1 MKTVWRVFSYLKRYP
16 WMAAG
21 TLTCAILSTLMVIV
35 FPATAKWIIDDVV
48 RANRPDKLLP
58 LILLAAVAF
67 LVQHGFKALRLVLN
81 NTFEQRVIFDLRSD
95 LYSHIQ
101 LLPLRWFDN
110 RATGDLMTRVIE
122 DVNSVERVLIDGIE
136 QGVVAIL
143 QVVIVISVM
152 FYLNVKLALLALVP
166 FPLLIA
172 GALTYTLTAHRRYRS
187 QRRASSNMNALLHD
201 NLAGVRQIKSFVR
214 EREEHAR
221 FNRVS
226 DQLRH
231 ATLVVMRVWAIYS
244 PSMSMFEAI
253 GALLVL
259 GFGGHAVLTGAM
271 QIGDLVAFLMLTAF
285 LYDPVSR
292 LHQLNQLVQAGR
304 AAGERV
310 FEILDEQVEAGA
322 VAGIGDPGT
331 AITDR
336 GYKARIL
343 GDIRYENVS
352 FSYVEGLP
360 ALRCVSFHAP
370 PGATVALVGA
380 TGAGKST
387 LVNLLVRFYE
397 FTSGE
402 IHIDGKPVR
411 EYELR
416 TLREAIGVVTQ
427 ESFLFNG
434 SIRENL
440 LMGKPDATDAELWRA
455 VDAANARQFI
465 ERLPDGLESVVGER
479 GVKLSVGEKQRLS
492 IARSLLKDPPILI
505 LDEATASVDTATE
518 RLIQEA
524 LERLMANR
532 TSIVIAHRL
541 STIVYAWKIC
551 AAVPAKFAR
560 GLATARDRVA
570 GGNHYLGKS
579 RARAAITGLRRIPL
593 SGRRWC
599 RCGRSRNRDG
609 LAGLQFTTVFDVVGF
624 LQFIDAYFVH
634 FGYGRQCLSARHDV
648 RVAHS
653 GGMRRRHGWSGRIR
667 RRGRALSNHDP
678 WPDVGN
684 FLLQL

>member
-35 FPATAKWIIDDVV
+35 FPAAAKWIIDDVV

-67 LVQHGFKALRLVLN
+67 LVQHGFNALRLVLN

-492 IARSLLKDPPILI
+492 IARALLKDPPILI

-541 STIVYAWKIC
+541 STIVHADQIL
-551 AAVPAKFAR
+551 V
-560 GLATARDRVA
+560 LD
-570 GGNHYLGKS
+570 H
-579 RARAAITGLRRIPL
+579 
-593 SGRRWC
+593 
-599 RCGRSRNRDG
+599 
-609 LAGLQFTTVFDVVGF
+609 
-624 LQFIDAYFVH
+624 
-634 FGYGRQCLSARHDV
+634 
-648 RVAHS
+648 
-653 GGMRRRHGWSGRIR
+653 GRIVE
-667 RRGRALSNHDP
+667 RGTHDELFALDGKYARLCRQS
-678 WPDVGN
+678 
-684 FLLQL
+684 LLDASPLRETEPAAEILTSESLEKEEQLPV

>member
-1 MKTVWRVFSYLKRYP
+1 
-16 WMAAG
+16 
-21 TLTCAILSTLMVIV
+21 MVIV
-35 FPATAKWIIDDVV
+35 FPAAAKWIIDDVV

-67 LVQHGFKALRLVLN
+67 LVQHGFNALRLVLN

-152 FYLNVKLALLALVP
+152 FYLNVKLALFALVP

-259 GFGGHAVLTGAM
+259 GFGAHAVLTGAM

-322 VAGIGDPGT
+322 VAEIADPGSAT
-331 AITDR
+331 TDR

-360 ALRCVSFHAP
+360 ALRHVSFHAP

-402 IHIDGKPVR
+402 IYIDGKPVR

-492 IARSLLKDPPILI
+492 IARALLKDPPILI

-541 STIVYAWKIC
+541 STIVYADQILVLDHGRIIERGTHDGLLAQDGKY
-551 AAVPAKFAR
+551 AR
-560 GLATARDRVA
+560 LCRQSLLEASPLRETE
-570 GGNHYLGKS
+570 S
-579 RARAAITGLRRIPL
+579 RAEIITSESLERE
-593 SGRRWC
+593 
-599 RCGRSRNRDG
+599 
-609 LAGLQFTTVFDVVGF
+609 Q
-624 LQFIDAYFVH
+624 
-634 FGYGRQCLSARHDV
+634 
-648 RVAHS
+648 
-653 GGMRRRHGWSGRIR
+653 
-667 RRGRALSNHDP
+667 
-678 WPDVGN
+678 
-684 FLLQL
+684 QLPV

>member
-1 MKTVWRVFSYLKRYP
+1 
-16 WMAAG
+16 MAAG
-21 TLTCAILSTLMVIV
+21 TLSCAILTTLMVIV
-35 FPATAKWIIDDVV
+35 FPSATKWIINDVV
-48 RANRPDKLLP
+48 RAHRPDKLLP

-67 LVQHGFKALRLVLN
+67 LLQHVFNWLRIILN
-81 NTFEQRVIFDLRSD
+81 NTFEQEVIFDLRSD

-136 QGVVAIL
+136 QGVVAVL
-143 QVVIVISVM
+143 QIVIVLAVM
-152 FYLNVKLALLALVP
+152 FYWNAKLALLALVP
-166 FPLLIA
+166 FPLLIG
-172 GALTYTLTAHRRYRS
+172 GALAYTLTAHHRYRL
-187 QRRASSNMNALLHD
+187 QRRASSAINVLLHD
-201 NLAGVRQIKSFVR
+201 NLAGIRQIKSFAR

-221 FNRVS
+221 FNRAS
-226 DQLRH
+226 DQLRR

-253 GALLVL
+253 GALLIL
-259 GFGGHAVLTGAM
+259 GFGGYAALTGTM

-310 FEILDEQVEAGA
+310 FEILDEAMELGAGSENVSVGEADSFPRVELGETREL
-322 VAGIGDPGT
+322 VSFPYRHT
-331 AITDR
+331 
-336 GYKARIL
+336 RIL
-343 GDIRYENVS
+343 GDIRYQDVS
-352 FSYVEGLP
+352 FSYTKGLP
-360 ALRCVSFHAP
+360 ALRHVSFHAP
-370 PGATVALVGA
+370 PGATIALVGS

-397 FTSGE
+397 FTSGQ
-402 IHIDGKPVR
+402 IYVDSKAIRD
-411 EYELR
+411 YELR
-416 TLREAIGVVTQ
+416 ALREAIGVVTQ

-440 LMGKPDATDAELWRA
+440 LIGKPDATDAELWRA

-492 IARSLLKDPPILI
+492 IARALLKDPPILI

-541 STIVYAWKIC
+541 STIVHADQIL
-551 AAVPAKFAR
+551 V
-560 GLATARDRVA
+560 LD
-570 GGNHYLGKS
+570 H
-579 RARAAITGLRRIPL
+579 
-593 SGRRWC
+593 
-599 RCGRSRNRDG
+599 
-609 LAGLQFTTVFDVVGF
+609 
-624 LQFIDAYFVH
+624 
-634 FGYGRQCLSARHDV
+634 
-648 RVAHS
+648 
-653 GGMRRRHGWSGRIR
+653 GRIIE
-667 RRGRALSNHDP
+667 RGTHDELVALTGKYAQLCRQS
-678 WPDVGN
+678 
-684 FLLQL
+684 LLEASPLRESEPQAGVVTSETLEREEQLPV

>member
-1 MKTVWRVFSYLKRYP
+1 MKTVWRVFAYLKRYP

-21 TLTCAILSTLMVIV
+21 TLTCAVLSTLMVIV
-35 FPATAKWIIDDVV
+35 FPAATKWIINDVV
-48 RANRPDKLLP
+48 RASRPDKLLP
-58 LILLAAVAF
+58 LIALAATAF
-67 LVQHGFKALRLVLN
+67 LLQHGFNALRIVVN
-81 NTFEQRVIFDLRSD
+81 NTFEQKVIFDLRSD

-143 QVVIVISVM
+143 QVFIVVGMM
-152 FYLNVKLALLALVP
+152 FYLNAKLALLALVP

-172 GALTYTLTAHRRYRS
+172 GTLAYTLTAHRRYRL
-187 QRRASSNMNALLHD
+187 QRRASSDMNALLHD

-214 EREEHAR
+214 ENEEHGR

-226 DQLRH
+226 DQLRR

-244 PSMSMFEAI
+244 PSMSLFESV

-259 GFGGHAVLTGAM
+259 GFGSHAVLTGSM
-271 QIGDLVAFLMLTAF
+271 QIGDLVAFLILIAF
-285 LYDPVSR
+285 LYDPLSR

-310 FEILDEQVEAGA
+310 FEILDEPVEPGFAAAGA
-322 VAGIGDPGT
+322 
-331 AITDR
+331 DR
-336 GYKARIL
+336 GSTPVL
-343 GDIRYENVS
+343 GDIRYQDVS
-352 FSYVEGLP
+352 FSYMEGLP
-360 ALRCVSFHAP
+360 ALRNISFHAP

-387 LVNLLVRFYE
+387 VVNLLVRFYE
-397 FTSGE
+397 FTSGQ
-402 IHIDGKPVR
+402 IYIDRKSIR
-411 EYELR
+411 EYDLR
-416 TLREAIGVVTQ
+416 ALREAIGVVTQ

-440 LMGKPDATDAELWRA
+440 LMGKPQATDAELWRA
-455 VDAANARQFI
+455 VIAANAQQFI
-465 ERLPDGLESVVGER
+465 QRLPGGLESVVGER

-492 IARSLLKDPPILI
+492 IARALLKDPPILI
-505 LDEATASVDTATE
+505 LDEATASVDTETE

-541 STIVYAWKIC
+541 STIV
-551 AAVPAKFAR
+551 
-560 GLATARDRVA
+560 
-570 GGNHYLGKS
+570 
-579 RARAAITGLRRIPL
+579 RADQILVM
-593 SGRRWC
+593 
-599 RCGRSRNRDG
+599 D
-609 LAGLQFTTVFDVVGF
+609 
-624 LQFIDAYFVH
+624 H
-634 FGYGRQCLSARHDV
+634 
-648 RVAHS
+648 
-653 GGMRRRHGWSGRIR
+653 GRIIE
-667 RRGRALSNHDP
+667 RGTHDKLLSL
-678 WPDVGN
+678 GGKYTRLCQQS
-684 FLLQL
+684 LLESSPLRQTEEIVASQASETEEELPVC

>member
-35 FPATAKWIIDDVV
+35 FPAAAKWIIDDVV

-67 LVQHGFKALRLVLN
+67 LVQHGFNALRLVLN

-172 GALTYTLTAHRRYRS
+172 GALTYTLTAHRRYRL

-259 GFGGHAVLTGAM
+259 GFGAHAVLTGAM

-322 VAGIGDPGT
+322 VAEIADPGT

-336 GYKARIL
+336 GYKPRIL

-360 ALRCVSFHAP
+360 ALRHVSFHAP

-387 LVNLLVRFYE
+387 FVNLLVRFYE

-402 IHIDGKPVR
+402 IYIDGKPLR

-416 TLREAIGVVTQ
+416 ILREAIGVVTQ

-440 LMGKPDATDAELWRA
+440 LMGKPDATVAELWRA

-492 IARSLLKDPPILI
+492 IARALLKDPPILI

-541 STIVYAWKIC
+541 STIVYADQIL
-551 AAVPAKFAR
+551 V
-560 GLATARDRVA
+560 LD
-570 GGNHYLGKS
+570 H
-579 RARAAITGLRRIPL
+579 
-593 SGRRWC
+593 
-599 RCGRSRNRDG
+599 
-609 LAGLQFTTVFDVVGF
+609 
-624 LQFIDAYFVH
+624 
-634 FGYGRQCLSARHDV
+634 
-648 RVAHS
+648 
-653 GGMRRRHGWSGRIR
+653 GRIIE
-667 RRGRALSNHDP
+667 RGTHDE
-678 WPDVGN
+678 
-684 FLLQL
+684 LLAQDGKYARLCRQSLLEVSPLRETDAQTEIVTSESLEREQQLPV

>member
-1 MKTVWRVFSYLKRYP
+1 MKTVWRVFAYLKRYP
-16 WMAAG
+16 GLAAG
-21 TLTCAILSTLMVIV
+21 TLACAIMGTLMVIV
-35 FPATAKWIIDDVV
+35 FPSVTKWIIDDVV

-67 LVQHGFKALRLVLN
+67 LVQHFFNSLRIILN
-81 NTFEQRVIFDLRSD
+81 NTFEQKVIFDLRSD

-136 QGVVAIL
+136 QGVVAVL
-143 QVVIVISVM
+143 QIVIVVAVM
-152 FYLNVKLALLALVP
+152 FYWNAKLALLALVP
-166 FPLLIA
+166 LPLLIA
-172 GALTYTLTAHRRYRS
+172 GALAYTLTAHRRYRL
-187 QRRASSNMNALLHD
+187 QRRAASNINALLHD
-201 NLAGVRQIKSFVR
+201 NLAGVRQIKSFAR

-221 FNRVS
+221 FNRAS

-231 ATLVVMRVWAIYS
+231 ATLVVMRTWAIYS

-259 GFGGHAVLTGAM
+259 GFGSHAVLTGSL
-271 QIGDLVAFLMLTAF
+271 QLGDLVGILMLMAF
-285 LYDPVSR
+285 LYDPISR

-310 FEILDEQVEAGA
+310 FEILDEDAEPGVAAA
-322 VAGIGDPGT
+322 VGDPGT
-331 AITDR
+331 ATIDS
-336 GYKARIL
+336 GYRAPII
-343 GDIRYENVS
+343 GDIRYEDVS
-352 FSYVEGLP
+352 FSYVDGLS
-360 ALRCVSFHAP
+360 ALRHISFHAL
-370 PGATVALVGA
+370 PGTTTALVGA

-397 FTSGE
+397 FDSGQ
-402 IHIDGKPVR
+402 IYVDDKPVR
-411 EYELR
+411 EYDLR

-440 LMGKPDATDAELWRA
+440 LMGKPTASDAELWRA
-455 VDAANARQFI
+455 VDAANARHFI
-465 ERLPDGLESVVGER
+465 ERLPQGLESVVGER

-492 IARSLLKDPPILI
+492 IARALLKDPPILI

-524 LERLMANR
+524 LEHLMANR

-541 STIVYAWKIC
+541 STIVGADQILVLDHGRVVERGTHEELLVLDQKYAQLCRQSLLESSPRRQAEPQEEI
-551 AAVPAKFAR
+551 V
-560 GLATARDRVA
+560 TSEVA
-570 GGNHYLGKS
+570 EPEEERL
-579 RARAAITGLRRIPL
+579 P
-593 SGRRWC
+593 
-599 RCGRSRNRDG
+599 
-609 LAGLQFTTVFDVVGF
+609 V
-624 LQFIDAYFVH
+624 
-634 FGYGRQCLSARHDV
+634 
-648 RVAHS
+648 
-653 GGMRRRHGWSGRIR
+653 
-667 RRGRALSNHDP
+667 
-678 WPDVGN
+678 
-684 FLLQL
+684 

>member
-1 MKTVWRVFSYLKRYP
+1 MKTVWRVFAYLKRYP
-16 WMAAG
+16 GLAAG
-21 TLTCAILSTLMVIV
+21 TLACAIQGTLMVIV
-35 FPATAKWIIDDVV
+35 FPSVTKWIVDDVV

-58 LILLAAVAF
+58 LILFATVAF
-67 LVQHGFKALRLVLN
+67 LVQHVFNSLRIILN
-81 NTFEQRVIFDLRSD
+81 NTFEQKVIFDLRSD

-143 QVVIVISVM
+143 QIVIVLAVM
-152 FYLNVKLALLALVP
+152 FYWNAKLALLALVP

-172 GALTYTLTAHRRYRS
+172 GALSYTLTAHRRYRL
-187 QRRASSNMNALLHD
+187 QRRAASNINALLHD
-201 NLAGVRQIKSFVR
+201 NLAGIRQIKSFAR

-221 FNRVS
+221 FNRAS

-231 ATLVVMRVWAIYS
+231 ATLVVMGTWAIYS

-253 GALLVL
+253 GAVLVL
-259 GFGGHAVLTGAM
+259 GFGSHAVLTGSI
-271 QIGDLVAFLMLTAF
+271 QLGDLIAFLLLMAF
-285 LYDPVSR
+285 LYDPISR

-310 FEILDEQVEAGA
+310 FDILDEDAEPGV
-322 VAGIGDPGT
+322 VAIVDRGDGISDPGYSARIIGD
-331 AITDR
+331 IQ
-336 GYKARIL
+336 
-343 GDIRYENVS
+343 YEDVS

-360 ALRCVSFHAP
+360 ALKHISFHAL
-370 PGATVALVGA
+370 PGTTTALVGA

-387 LVNLLVRFYE
+387 LVSLLARFYE
-397 FTSGE
+397 FDAGQ
-402 IHIDGKPVR
+402 IYIDDRSIR
-411 EYELR
+411 EYDLR

-440 LMGKPDATDAELWRA
+440 LMGKPTATNAELWRA

-465 ERLPDGLESVVGER
+465 ERLPDRLESVVGER

-492 IARSLLKDPPILI
+492 IARALLKDPPILI

-524 LERLMANR
+524 LEHLMANR

-541 STIVYAWKIC
+541 STIV
-551 AAVPAKFAR
+551 
-560 GLATARDRVA
+560 
-570 GGNHYLGKS
+570 
-579 RARAAITGLRRIPL
+579 RADQILVL
-593 SGRRWC
+593 
-599 RCGRSRNRDG
+599 D
-609 LAGLQFTTVFDVVGF
+609 
-624 LQFIDAYFVH
+624 H
-634 FGYGRQCLSARHDV
+634 
-648 RVAHS
+648 
-653 GGMRRRHGWSGRIR
+653 GRIIE
-667 RRGRALSNHDP
+667 RGTHVELLALHRKYAQLCRQSLLESSPQREPDP
-678 WPDVGN
+678 QAGMVAFEIPDTEEERLPV
-684 FLLQL
+684 

>member
-1 MKTVWRVFSYLKRYP
+1 MKTIWRVFAYLKRHP

-21 TLTCAILSTLMVIV
+21 TLTCAILSTLMVVV
-35 FPATAKWIIDDVV
+35 FPAATKWIINDVV

-58 LILLAAVAF
+58 LILLVALAF
-67 LVQHGFKALRLVLN
+67 LVQHGFNALRIVLN
-81 NTFEQRVIFDLRSD
+81 NTFEQKVIFDLRSD

-136 QGVVAIL
+136 QGVVAVL
-143 QVVIVISVM
+143 QVIIVMSVM
-152 FYLNVKLALLALVP
+152 FYLNVKLALLVLAP

-187 QRRASSNMNALLHD
+187 QRRASSDMNALLHD

-214 EREEHAR
+214 EKEEHAR

-244 PSMSMFEAI
+244 PSMSMFEAV

-259 GFGGHAVLTGAM
+259 GFGSHAVLTGTM

-310 FEILDEQVEAGA
+310 FEILDEPAEPGA
-322 VAGIGDPGT
+322 VAGIADHGRT
-331 AITDR
+331 
-336 GYKARIL
+336 RIL
-343 GDIRYENVS
+343 GDIRYQDVS

-360 ALRCVSFHAP
+360 ALRRVSFHAS
-370 PGATVALVGA
+370 PGATKALVGA
-380 TGAGKST
+380 TGSGKST

-397 FTSGE
+397 FTSGQVY
-402 IHIDGKPVR
+402 IDGKPIR
-411 EYELR
+411 EYGLR
-416 TLREAIGVVTQ
+416 ALREAVGVVTQ

-440 LMGKPDATDAELWRA
+440 LMGKPDATDVELWRA

-492 IARSLLKDPPILI
+492 IARALLKDPPILI

-524 LERLMANR
+524 LEHLMANR

-541 STIVYAWKIC
+541 STIVHADQIL
-551 AAVPAKFAR
+551 V
-560 GLATARDRVA
+560 LD
-570 GGNHYLGKS
+570 H
-579 RARAAITGLRRIPL
+579 
-593 SGRRWC
+593 
-599 RCGRSRNRDG
+599 
-609 LAGLQFTTVFDVVGF
+609 
-624 LQFIDAYFVH
+624 
-634 FGYGRQCLSARHDV
+634 
-648 RVAHS
+648 
-653 GGMRRRHGWSGRIR
+653 GRIIE
-667 RRGRALSNHDP
+667 RGTHDELLALGGKYARLCQQS
-678 WPDVGN
+678 
-684 FLLQL
+684 LLEVAPQYEVEMPAELLTSQIPEPEERLPLEKK